1 MSTRTHRRWW
11 VRISSYVVVL
21 VAVLGIYA
29 VRNYNAAENYRF
41 QVQSNYERSLS
52 DLNDYVN
59 NIQVSLNKGLY
70 ANTPPMVNEIATSL
84 WRESAGAKSSM
95 GQLPIS
101 EFQLENTYKFL
112 SQVGEYALY
121 LSKKTTNGEVLSE
134 EEHQQ
139 MIQLAQL
146 STGLADHI
154 SKMRGQLDDGM
165 LDFQKTETVLMAGGK
180 ANDMNYIGDGMTD
193 TEESMVDYP
202 TLVYD
207 GPFADHLMNR
217 NPKMIQGQ
225 PEITRD
231 SARAIASKY
240 LGVDVSEILDSNDED
255 GVMPSFGFTAGSTSI
270 SITKNGGLLCY
281 FRNPRDVGE
290 MVMSQEDA
298 VRTATSYLEKNGFTN
313 MKESYYMTA
322 NGECIVNFAFVQDD
336 VILYPDLIKVGVALD
351 TGEILSFESR
361 GFLMNHTK
369 RDLPSPKYTF
379 ENAKAVISPYLAI
392 IDYRKALVPMPTGK
406 EELCYEF
413 HCKGSNGEE
422 VLVYINTQT
431 CQESQILLMLY
442 TDGGVLTK

>member
-1 MSTRTHRRWW
+1 MNTRTHHRWW
-11 VRISSYVVVL
+11 IRIGSYITALVVVL
-21 VAVLGIYA
+21 GVYA
-29 VRNYNAAENYRF
+29 VRNYTAAENYRL
-41 QVQSNYERSLS
+41 QVENGYQRSLS
-52 DLNDYVN
+52 DLNDYIN

-70 ANTPPMVNEIATSL
+70 ANTSPMVSEIATSL
-84 WRESAGAKSSM
+84 WRESAGAKSSI

-101 EFQLENTYKFL
+101 ELQLENTYKFL
-112 SQVGEYALY
+112 SQVGEYSLY
-121 LSKKTTNGEVLSE
+121 LSKKTTNGEVLTE
-134 EEHQQ
+134 DEHQKL
-139 MIQLAQL
+139 IQLSQL

-154 SKMRGQLDDGM
+154 SQMRSQMDDG
-165 LDFQKTETVLMAGGK
+165 LFSFQKAENVLMTSVQTDG
-180 ANDMNYIGDGMTD
+180 MNYLSDGMTD
-193 TEESMVDYP
+193 VEESMVDYP

-217 NPKMIQGQ
+217 EPKMIQGQ
-225 PEITRD
+225 PEISKD
-231 SARAIASKY
+231 SARAIAAKY
-240 LGVDVSEILDSNDED
+240 LGADIADVIDSTDEG
-255 GVMPSFGFTAGSTSI
+255 GVMPSYGFMAGDVSI

-281 FRNPRDVGE
+281 FRNPRNVGE
-290 MVMSQEDA
+290 IVMSQEDA
-298 VRTATSYLEKNGFTN
+298 VRTAASYLEKNGFTS

-322 NGECIVNFAFVQDD
+322 DGECVVNFAFVQDD

-369 RDLPSPKYTF
+369 RELPSPKYTF
-379 ENAKAVISPYLAI
+379 ENAKAVISPYLSV
-392 IDYRKALVPMPTGK
+392 IDYRKALVPMPSGK

-413 HCKGSNGEE
+413 HCKGTNGEE